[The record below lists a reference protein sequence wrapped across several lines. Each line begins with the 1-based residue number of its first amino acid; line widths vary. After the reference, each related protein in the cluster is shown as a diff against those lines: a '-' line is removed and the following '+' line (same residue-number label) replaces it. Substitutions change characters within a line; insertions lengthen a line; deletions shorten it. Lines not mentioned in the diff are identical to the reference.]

1 MKFFFIVN
9 LKKKR
14 AKECAQK
21 AISVL
26 ERAGGA
32 CVLEDTNRSAF
43 GDSYRFGS
51 LQELFLYDI
60 VIAVGGDGTIMSAA
74 KYAAVAGKPLLG
86 LNAGRLGFLSGAEV
100 DEMEKLK
107 RLLTGEYKK
116 CKRMLL
122 QAQLGDQCFVAVN
135 DCLICKPALGSIID
149 VSVYEGKHSVMDYRA
164 DSVLFSTPIGSTAY
178 ALSNGGPVADP
189 DLKFISMSP
198 ICAHSLV
205 SRTYLFREQA
215 VLTAQL
221 GSGSKAYLLAD
232 GNEVAALDSKS
243 MIQIQRSSH
252 ELCLLYLE
260 DLPFFEIVQ
269 RKFL

>member
-9 LKKKR
+9 LRKQR

-21 AISVL
+21 AIAVL
-26 ERAGGA
+26 EKAGGMCA
-32 CVLEDTNRSAF
+32 LEDTNRGAF
-43 GDSYRFGS
+43 GDAYHFAPLG
-51 LQELFLYDI
+51 ELSLYDI
-60 VIAVGGDGTIMSAA
+60 VVAVGGDGTVMSAA
-74 KYAAVAGKPLLG
+74 KYAAVADKPILG

-100 DEMEKLK
+100 DELEKLK
-107 RLLTGEYKK
+107 RLLTGKYKK

-122 QAQLGDQCFVAVN
+122 QVQVQNKSFVAVN
-135 DCLICKPALGSIID
+135 DCLISKSALGSIID
-149 VSVYEGKHSVMDYRA
+149 VSVYESGHSVMDYRA
-164 DSVLFSTPIGSTAY
+164 DSVLFSTPLGSTAY

-205 SRTYLFREQA
+205 SRTYLFTEQA
-215 VLTAQL
+215 VLTAKL
-221 GSGSKAYLLAD
+221 GSGSQAHLLTD
-232 GNEVAALDSKS
+232 GHEISVLEPGSA
-243 MIQIQRSSH
+243 IQIQRSLH

-269 RKFL
+269 KKFL